1 VTAEIAVM
9 NEEAVALA
17 ADSAVSGPTKVFTS
31 ANKIFA
37 LSKHHPVA
45 IMVNDSAR
53 FLGVPWET
61 IIKSYRSQ
69 LGERSFRTVRE
80 HAANFLGFFD
90 QPNPLFPAAA
100 QVVCNE
106 KLFARFF
113 EAIFATITS
122 KLEQRI
128 DKGESLTRRKIE
140 LQVSAVVLEFH
151 RILVDEPNTPSLPHD
166 HSLRVATAY
175 QGAIQRA
182 IENTFQKLPVSAKA
196 REHLQEIAGALASI
210 RRPNPL
216 CPWHSGLVIA
226 GFGSDEHFPSLYS
239 FDLDTIALNRLKYS
253 EGPPTRIGPEGTP
266 AVVRAFAQHEQVA
279 TFMEGLDGTTAE
291 AITAYWRV
299 RLPVLVAEVADKA
312 GFDDAAKQKLS
323 ADMQEWC
330 ETTVSIFDDVLKER
344 RRSVYGPIIR
354 VVAMMPKDELAAMA
368 ESLVN
373 LTSFKRKV
381 TEEAETVGGPI
392 DVAVISKGDGL
403 IWVKRKHYF
412 KPELNQ
418 QFFANYYRRGR

>member
-1 VTAEIAVM
+1 MTAEIAVM

-17 ADSAVSGPTKVFTS
+17 ADSAVSGPKVFTS

-61 IIKSYRSQ
+61 IIKSYRAQ
-69 LGERSFRTVRE
+69 LGERSFLTVRE
-80 HAANFLGFFD
+80 QAANFLGFFD
-90 QPNPLFPAAA
+90 RPNPLFPTAA
-100 QVVCNE
+100 QVDCNE

-128 DKGESLTRRKIE
+128 DEGESLTRRKIE
-140 LQVSAVVLEFH
+140 LQVSAAVLDVH
-151 RILVDEPNTPSLPHD
+151 RILKEEPNTPSLPDD
-166 HSLRVATAY
+166 HSARVVTAY
-175 QGAIQRA
+175 ESAIDRA
-182 IENTFQKLPVSAKA
+182 IEDTFQKLPLSVKT
-196 REHLQEIAGALASI
+196 REHLQEIAGALVSI

-253 EGPPTRIGPEGTP
+253 EGPATRIGPEGTP
-266 AVVRAFAQHEQVA
+266 AVVRAFAQREQVA
-279 TFMEGLDGTTAE
+279 TFMEGIDGTIAD
-291 AITAYWRV
+291 AVTAYWRL
-299 RLPVLVAEVADKA
+299 RLPALVAEVADKA
-312 GFDDAAKQKLS
+312 GFDDTAKKKLGD
-323 ADMQEWC
+323 DMKEWC
-330 ETTVSIFDDVLKER
+330 ETTAGIFEDVLKER
-344 RRSVYGPIIR
+344 RRAVYGPIIR

-373 LTSFKRKV
+373 LSSFKRKV

-412 KPELNQ
+412 EPELNQ
-418 QFFANYYRRGR
+418 QFFANYYRKGH

>member
-17 ADSAVSGPTKVFTS
+17 ADSAVSGPKIFTS

-69 LGERSFRTVRE
+69 LGDRSFSTVRE
-80 HAANFLGFFD
+80 QAAHFLGFFD
-90 QPNPLFPAAA
+90 QPNPLFPPVA
-100 QVVCNE
+100 QLEWNG

-113 EAIFATITS
+113 QAIFEQITAI
-122 KLEQRI
+122 LEQRI
-128 DKGESLTRRKIE
+128 DEGENLTRRKIE

-151 RILVDEPNTPSLPHD
+151 RVLMKEPNTPSLPND
-166 HSLRVATAY
+166 HAARVVSVYDSAVK
-175 QGAIQRA
+175 RA
-182 IENTFQKLPVSAKA
+182 IEDSFRKLPLSAKA
-196 REHLQEIAGALASI
+196 REHLTAIAGALMSI

-216 CPWHSGLVIA
+216 CPCHSGVVIA

-239 FDLDTIALNRLKYS
+239 FDLDTIALDRLKYAES
-253 EGPPTRIGPEGTP
+253 PATRIGPQGSP
-266 AVVRAFAQHEQVA
+266 ASVRAFAQQEEVA
-279 TFMEGLDGTTAE
+279 TFLEGIDGAMAS
-291 AITAYWRV
+291 AITGYWRV
-299 RLPVLVAEVADKA
+299 RLPALVAEVAEKA
-312 GFDDAAKQKLS
+312 GLDDAAKQKLGK
-323 ADMQEWC
+323 DMQEWC
-330 ETTVSIFDDVLKER
+330 ETAVSIFDDVLKER
-344 RRSVYGPIIR
+344 RRKVYRPIVR

-381 TEEAETVGGPI
+381 TGEAETVGGPI

-412 KPELNQ
+412 EPELNQ
-418 QFFANYYRRGR
+418 QFFANYYRKGT